1 MLRRIHLRESPGS
14 IVSVVVGAFERF
26 VTGGRGRTDPSGEP
40 RLPKG
45 AEAALWSI
53 LEVVPDPRNHLMLAL
68 DITGEVRI
76 TGQPAD
82 EEIIDVREAM
92 DPYYDLG
99 AIAENTPLTEN
110 LFTTA
115 E

>member
-1 MLRRIHLRESPGS
+1 
-14 IVSVVVGAFERF
+14 VN
-26 VTGGRGRTDPSGEP
+26 GGRGRTDRSGEP

-53 LEVVPDPRNHLMLAL
+53 LEAVPDPRNHLILARDL
-68 DITGEVRI
+68 SGEVRI
-76 TGQPAD
+76 TDYERATAAAAFATAPTIELPPLE
-82 EEIIDVREAM
+82 EEIVDLREAM